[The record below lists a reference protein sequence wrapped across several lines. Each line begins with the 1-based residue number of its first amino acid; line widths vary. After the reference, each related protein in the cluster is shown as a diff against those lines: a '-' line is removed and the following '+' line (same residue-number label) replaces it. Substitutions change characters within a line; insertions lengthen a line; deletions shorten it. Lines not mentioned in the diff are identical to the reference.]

1 MKKKTY
7 KRIQKLI
14 QDLYMVTFT
23 SWSLVLAFV
32 AKFSTFEE
40 MRILIIVVAITGAL
54 TIGKGIT
61 HYRTNPAKAKAEIR
75 DVLSSEKGINI

>member
-7 KRIQKLI
+7 KRIQKII
-14 QDLYMVTFT
+14 QDTYMLIFT

-40 MRILIIVVAITGAL
+40 MKILIIVVAITGAL
-54 TIGKGIT
+54 TIGKGIK
-61 HYRTNPAKAKAEIR
+61 HYRTNPEKARAEIR

>member
-1 MKKKTY
+1 MKKATY

-14 QDLYMVTFT
+14 QDTYMITFT

-40 MRILIIVVAITGAL
+40 MKILIIGVAITGAL
-54 TIGKGIT
+54 TIGKGIK
-61 HYRTNPAKAKAEIR
+61 HYRTNPEKARAEIL
-75 DVLSSEKGINI
+75 DVLGSEKGINI